1 MTSLRQIPSVDSL
14 LKLPEAQRLT
24 EKYGREWTLSALR
37 SVLQGLRAEPAPEIA
52 IPGDQEILTRTQNE
66 LEKQALPSLRPVI
79 NASGVIL
86 HTNLGRAP
94 LARAA
99 LQAAA
104 EVSAGY
110 STLEFDL
117 GGGKRGKRDFHADR
131 LLRRLTGAEASLV
144 VNNNAG
150 ALLLVLS
157 ALTKRKKV
165 AISRSQL
172 IEIGGGFRIPDVMSQ
187 SGSHLLEVGTTNRTH
202 LTDYQ
207 TALEQGASAILL
219 AHPSNFRLTGFT
231 SQPDLP
237 EVAAL
242 AHAFSVPLIFDLGSG
257 ALVDTARYGLA
268 HETTVPE
275 ALTQG
280 ADLVC
285 FSGDK
290 LLGGPQAG
298 IVVGSA
304 ELIEKI
310 RRHPL
315 YRALRADK
323 LALSVLAKTL
333 ELYLSGRWE
342 EEIPVYQM
350 LARTATQLDF
360 QARAWQADLGAGR
373 VIDGFSTIGG
383 GSLPGE
389 TLPTRLLAVRV
400 KSPQQFL
407 ARLRKQAF
415 PIIARVEDDQVVLDP
430 RTVLPGQEA
439 ALLTGLRL
447 ALGEYKEIK

>member
-1 MTSLRQIPSVDSL
+1 M
-14 LKLPEAQRLT
+14 
-24 EKYGREWTLSALR
+24 
-37 SVLQGLRAEPAPEIA
+37 
-52 IPGDQEILTRTQNE
+52 
-66 LEKQALPSLRPVI
+66 
-79 NASGVIL
+79 
-86 HTNLGRAP
+86 
-94 LARAA
+94 
-99 LQAAA
+99 
-104 EVSAGY
+104 
-110 STLEFDL
+110 
-117 GGGKRGKRDFHADR
+117 
-131 LLRRLTGAEASLV
+131 

-257 ALVDTARYGLA
+257 ALVDTTRYGLA

-275 ALTQG
+275 ALAQG

-350 LARTATQLDF
+350 LARTAAQLDL
-360 QARAWQADLGAGR
+360 QARAWQADVGAGR

-407 ARLRKQAF
+407 ASLREQAF

-430 RTVLPGQEA
+430 RTMLPGQEA
-439 ALLTGLRL
+439 ALLSGLRQ
-447 ALGEYKEIK
+447 ALGDYKEIK